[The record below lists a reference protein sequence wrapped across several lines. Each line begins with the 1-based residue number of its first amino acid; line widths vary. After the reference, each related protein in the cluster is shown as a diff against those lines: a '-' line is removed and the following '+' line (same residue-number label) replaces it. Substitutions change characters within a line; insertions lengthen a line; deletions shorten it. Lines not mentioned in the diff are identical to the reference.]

1 MIKVIKQENSMIR
14 MGQNNS
20 GYNENLTWKV
30 MVREKINK
38 CLGILTWEGIVWQQ
52 HLTFI
57 VREILATVYLQLSF

>member
-30 MVREKINK
+30 MVREKEDK
-38 CLGILTWEGIVWQQ
+38 Q
-52 HLTFI
+52 
-57 VREILATVYLQLSF
+57 